1 MKKKVLF
8 VLEAFDKGGIEKVTL
23 DIVNNLDPQKYDI
36 TVKVIWF
43 GGHCQS
49 LVNKHIKVE
58 PFFKKYRKG
67 IMRLFIHLPK
77 QILYSLYIK
86 EKYDVEIAAGDG
98 IPSRIISGSTNKKS
112 KKVSWIHMDVLER
125 GSQLR
130 ELSSKKRANKFYKPF
145 DLIACVSNDC
155 KNSFISKFGFE
166 NKVEVIYNPVP
177 DSDIKKLSEEDVEL
191 KFDKSVMNIISV
203 GRIVEQKGYDRLL
216 EAHKRLVDENINYHI
231 YIIGDGDKQNEL
243 EDYISK
249 NKLSNSVTLLG
260 FKSNPYKYIKNCDLF
275 IVSSRDEAFSIVLVE
290 SIVLNI
296 PVISTKCSGP
306 NELLNNGEFGLLVDN
321 SMEGI
326 YTGLKEMIINKE
338 LYWYYKNK
346 VKERSKDFDFNNALH
361 KFENIILK

>member
-125 GSQLR
+125 GSQLK
-130 ELSSKKRANKFYKPF
+130 ELNSKIRANKFYKPF

-155 KNSFISKFGFE
+155 KKSFEKKYGFHE
-166 NKVEVIYNPVP
+166 KTRLVYNPIP
-177 DSDIKKLSEEDVEL
+177 DKDIIALSKDNTEIEIKDGLLNV
-191 KFDKSVMNIISV
+191 ITV
-203 GRIVEQKGYDRLL
+203 GRLVEQKGYDRLL
-216 EAHKRLVDENINYHI
+216 DVHKKLVLEGIKYNL
-231 YIIGDGDKQNEL
+231 YILGDGEKRTEL
-243 EDYISK
+243 ENYI
-249 NKLSNSVTLLG
+249 NSNNLNDSVNILG
-260 FKSNPYKYIKNCDLF
+260 FKDNPYKYIKRSDLF
-275 IVSSRDEAFSIVLVE
+275 ISTSRDEAYPTVLIE
-290 SIVLNI
+290 TAILETPIIATN
-296 PVISTKCSGP
+296 CSGV
-306 NELLNNGEFGLLVDN
+306 NEILDSGKYGMIVDN
-321 SMEGI
+321 DIDGI
-326 YTGLKEMIINKE
+326 YKGLKEMIINKE
-338 LYWYYKNK
+338 LYCYYKNK